1 MKIYQ
6 KPSKITKNHQK
17 SSKIVDFDD
26 FWDPRRFRSA
36 GPKMTKK
43 RRFLTLFWSKMIGK
57 AMEP

>member
-6 KPSKITKNHQK
+6 KSLKIIKNHQK

-26 FWDPRRFRSA
+26 FWDPRRFRPE

-43 RRFLTLFWSKMIGK
+43 RQFLTIFGSKMIGK